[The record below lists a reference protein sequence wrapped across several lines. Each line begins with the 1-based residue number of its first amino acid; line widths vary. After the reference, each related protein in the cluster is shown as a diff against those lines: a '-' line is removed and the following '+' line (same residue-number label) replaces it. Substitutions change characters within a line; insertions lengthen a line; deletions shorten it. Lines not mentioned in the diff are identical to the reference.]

1 MTIVEDTKEK
11 DKKTQI
17 EMEYLP
23 VAKGRSGG
31 ISVPIQWEPIH
42 EHS

>member
-1 MTIVEDTKEK
+1 MTIVEDIKEK

-17 EMEYLP
+17 EREDLP

-42 EHS
+42 ERS

>member
-1 MTIVEDTKEK
+1 MTIVEDVKEK
-11 DKKTQI
+11 DKKPQLDN
-17 EMEYLP
+17 EVLP

-42 EHS
+42 ERS